1 MTSVWKRLQRAGK
14 KATKFQFVASYQE
27 LVLECTKKWQP
38 DKLRVV
44 WTRRNRR
51 MCSKLHSWQP
61 GIKNPYRGMVL
72 WPVPEN
78 VDITVTLFKD
88 PHADEFEDKDW
99 TFIIENET
107 AKGQRKVL
115 ASAEVNL
122 KRFVSLTVNQ
132 TDLSLKMKPLSVKV
146 VEATLK
152 LSLSCV
158 FLREGRATDED
169 MQSVASLMSVKPLD
183 VGNLDDFNE
192 SDEEEEKGCSAGVKT
207 GSDPEVK
214 SSEGQPLTLSHS
226 GAHQRPP
233 RTAGSISIVD
243 SPSHSNRD
251 DFRYTHGPQHTSP
264 EMQRADAA
272 SPRDTLSGL
281 SGSDT
286 EFLSLPP
293 PPWPFSFQEQCSP
306 PEQGPLTEQGTV
318 PEPSQKPFEVL
329 KAPSFTC
336 ADPVPSATSE
346 AARPGHK
353 FEVGK
358 PPLAEEEPDFKED
371 LVLSVTGKPDMAAPD
386 RAAPDRAA
394 PDRAAPDMVAPDRA
408 APDRAA
414 PDRAAPDRAAP
425 DMVAPDRA
433 APDRAAPD
441 RAAPD
446 RAAPDRAAPDR
457 AAPDMVAPDRAAPDK
472 AAPDMAA
479 PDRAVPNR
487 AAPDKAAPDKAAPDR
502 AAPDMV
508 APDWT
513 TSDQAV
519 LAQADPVQT
528 APLFYG
534 PEKEATDA
542 ERWVKPALVPDV
554 PSDPCEV
561 QLFIDE
567 NGPASDAQADL
578 NRSDEDKV
586 RIKHTAPWAE
596 SVSRYNENSL
606 RTRENRSP
614 SEHQGEG
621 PSDWSS
627 TGHVTQASVAETRDT
642 EGRSDVSWEQ
652 SSLSEVPLS
661 DAGRGEEPV
670 WASLEQKEPGRGEPR
685 EQETEPERGTKEPA
699 TVEPDPS
706 PVQASARVGS
716 KLSALTEESPAARSL
731 TEETGDVSPSPLQ
744 EVGPD
749 AVDRTMTLVSTTMA
763 QVLLQHRDTAA
774 EEKRGS
780 EDDLSLYSPAEG
792 ARETSTERERLLLKP
807 RDTEKMEMETE
818 VCLRSSAVPEE
829 PPELSK
835 KTVDVSEEEILLEKI
850 RQMAEDTED
859 GEERKGLPP
868 VPVPVPRTRR
878 RLVPSESD
886 FHLPPTPPLQGKARG
901 APSSV
906 PEVEI
911 SLDAGGDV
919 SEKQSSKRTETVS
932 EAAVSHDQRGAEVLE
947 KGHEPTEAPPTERPE
962 ETEPGS
968 KGKEPD
974 LTLKG
979 EEVPTETSSADGD
992 LSSWIGPGSEHT
1004 EVLSPVEN
1012 TEFQTNRNAEP
1023 RDLAPQRNKKKPVLE
1038 PESLTEESGPEP
1050 KPESEPEGSSVPSP
1064 VLVSSSQSLLEWC
1077 KEVTEGYRGV
1087 KITNFSTSWRNGL
1100 GFCAILHRFHPEK
1113 IDFDSL
1119 QPHDIQL
1126 NNKRAFDEFSSL
1138 GVSRLLE
1145 PSDMVLPSVPDR
1157 LIVMT
1162 FLSQIRSHFTGQEL
1176 SVLQIER
1183 NSSESSYG
1191 LAAAP
1196 AVPDVHAAAR
1206 FCAQRLQAGA
1216 LSGEPGRTH
1225 REPNGAHTEPDGA
1238 DAEPS
1243 GALIPPPR
1251 AKRTNREAEQRTNE
1265 PRPEGA
1271 EQRPE
1276 GVGPTPMA
1284 PPRSNASRLNLAQVC
1299 RGEETVPE
1307 SPTGISESRPVRDDS
1322 TDAGQYVESEIKA
1335 LEAEQRHI
1343 DTRAAAV
1350 ERRLRTLMETGA
1362 DKDEEEELIQE
1373 WFVLV
1378 NKKNALIRRQDHL
1391 ELLQQEQDLE
1401 RRFELLTREL
1411 RAMMAVEDWMKSEG
1425 QQVREQLLLQE
1436 LVALVN
1442 QRDELVRDM
1451 DAKER
1456 GALEEDARLE
1466 RGLELRR
1473 RKFSNKDKCVLQ

>member
-251 DFRYTHGPQHTSP
+251 DFRYTHGPQH
-264 EMQRADAA
+264 
-272 SPRDTLSGL
+272 
-281 SGSDT
+281 
-286 EFLSLPP
+286 
-293 PPWPFSFQEQCSP
+293 
-306 PEQGPLTEQGTV
+306 
-318 PEPSQKPFEVL
+318 
-329 KAPSFTC
+329 
-336 ADPVPSATSE
+336 
-346 AARPGHK
+346 
-353 FEVGK
+353 
-358 PPLAEEEPDFKED
+358 
-371 LVLSVTGKPDMAAPD
+371 
-386 RAAPDRAA
+386 
-394 PDRAAPDMVAPDRA
+394 
-408 APDRAA
+408 
-414 PDRAAPDRAAP
+414 
-425 DMVAPDRA
+425 
-433 APDRAAPD
+433 
-441 RAAPD
+441 
-446 RAAPDRAAPDR
+446 
-457 AAPDMVAPDRAAPDK
+457 
-472 AAPDMAA
+472 
-479 PDRAVPNR
+479 
-487 AAPDKAAPDKAAPDR
+487 
-502 AAPDMV
+502 
-508 APDWT
+508 
-513 TSDQAV
+513 
-519 LAQADPVQT
+519 
-528 APLFYG
+528 
-534 PEKEATDA
+534 
-542 ERWVKPALVPDV
+542 
-554 PSDPCEV
+554 
-561 QLFIDE
+561 
-567 NGPASDAQADL
+567 
-578 NRSDEDKV
+578 
-586 RIKHTAPWAE
+586 
-596 SVSRYNENSL
+596 
-606 RTRENRSP
+606 
-614 SEHQGEG
+614 
-621 PSDWSS
+621 
-627 TGHVTQASVAETRDT
+627 TRDT

-1322 TDAGQYVESEIKA
+1322 TYLQDAGQYVESEIKA

>member
-685 EQETEPERGTKEPA
+685 EQETEPERG
-699 TVEPDPS
+699 
-706 PVQASARVGS
+706 
-716 KLSALTEESPAARSL
+716 
-731 TEETGDVSPSPLQ
+731 
-744 EVGPD
+744 
-749 AVDRTMTLVSTTMA
+749 
-763 QVLLQHRDTAA
+763 
-774 EEKRGS
+774 
-780 EDDLSLYSPAEG
+780 
-792 ARETSTERERLLLKP
+792 
-807 RDTEKMEMETE
+807 
-818 VCLRSSAVPEE
+818 
-829 PPELSK
+829 
-835 KTVDVSEEEILLEKI
+835 
-850 RQMAEDTED
+850 
-859 GEERKGLPP
+859 
-868 VPVPVPRTRR
+868 
-878 RLVPSESD
+878 
-886 FHLPPTPPLQGKARG
+886 
-901 APSSV
+901 
-906 PEVEI
+906 
-911 SLDAGGDV
+911 
-919 SEKQSSKRTETVS
+919 
-932 EAAVSHDQRGAEVLE
+932 
-947 KGHEPTEAPPTERPE
+947 
-962 ETEPGS
+962 
-968 KGKEPD
+968 
-974 LTLKG
+974 
-979 EEVPTETSSADGD
+979 
-992 LSSWIGPGSEHT
+992 SSWIGPGSEHT

-1322 TDAGQYVESEIKA
+1322 TYLQDAGQYVESEIKA